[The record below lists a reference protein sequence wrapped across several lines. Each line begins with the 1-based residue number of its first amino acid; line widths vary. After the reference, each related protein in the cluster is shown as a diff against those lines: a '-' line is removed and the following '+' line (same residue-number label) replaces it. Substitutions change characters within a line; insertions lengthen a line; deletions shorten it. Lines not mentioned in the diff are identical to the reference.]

1 MSTAGAARH
10 NARTFH
16 VQVSFGKMPRCPTVG
31 ALSLRSRNVEG
42 KYSAQLTCSGVA
54 VQMRVSFGIHFGS
67 PVGPNRSV
75 LIFSRRL
82 PVILRRSAM
91 LSTKPVGPQM

>member
-1 MSTAGAARH
+1 MSAGGASRH

-16 VQVSFGKMPRCPTVG
+16 VQVSFGKMPRHSTMG
-31 ALSLRSRNVEG
+31 TLSLRSRNVEG
-42 KYSAQLTCSGVA
+42 KYSVQLTCSGVA

-67 PVGPNRSV
+67 PVGPNLSV
-75 LIFSRRL
+75 LIFSRPL
-82 PVILRRSAM
+82 PELLRSSAT

>member
-1 MSTAGAARH
+1 MSAAGTARYH
-10 NARTFH
+10 ARTFD
-16 VQVSFGKMPRCPTVG
+16 VQMSFGKMLRCPTMG

-42 KYSAQLTCSGVA
+42 KYSVQLTCSGVA
-54 VQMRVSFGIHFGS
+54 VQMRVSFGLHFGS

-82 PVILRRSAM
+82 PVILRRSATP
-91 LSTKPVGPQM
+91 STKPVGPQM